1 MLKMLVPYPPLEA
14 YRRDVERLGDR
25 PAFGPRDARWVD
37 MALLLQRFVDAPA
50 DERHELAPEIARL
63 LAPGVELTF
72 WQAGLEVA
80 NEIEEAGALHLC
92 YTWLFSLERIV
103 PETRVMDTGRI
114 RANRARIARKLGAVD
129 LALELYG
136 QVEQLGEQRAEPE
149 LTARAWIG
157 YAVAAFERGNFPEAR
172 RWYRA
177 AALVADD
184 TGCAEQASLAHQG
197 LLISF
202 AVAGEFNDAIVEG
215 WHAYVSAH
223 GNAARQAEILSNV
236 SQALYDMGQHAAA
249 LRGFAAAIAHTA
261 HVRVLLPAL
270 GGVAMAA
277 AALDRPSVVRA
288 AATRAE
294 ALMSSGWHHPVALT
308 LLDLADA
315 YDRLGDPHTANGYRS
330 RGLSIAEFH
339 GLHQL
344 AHRAREGKPVERR
357 HAAPVEL
364 DPAAGQV
371 VGSIE
376 LLNAP
381 SDLCA
386 IV

>member
-14 YRRDVERLGDR
+14 YRRDIERLGRSSFSPHDV
-25 PAFGPRDARWVD
+25 RWVD
-37 MALLLQRFVDAPA
+37 SAILIQRFVDAPPA
-50 DERHELAPEIARL
+50 ERHELATGIARL
-63 LAPGVELTF
+63 LAPEVELTF
-72 WQAGLEVA
+72 WRAGLEVA

-103 PETRVMDTGRI
+103 PDNRVVESGRV
-114 RANRARIARKLGAVD
+114 RATRARIARKLGAAD

-136 QVEQLGEQRAEPE
+136 EVERLGELRAEPE

-157 YAVAAFERGNFPEAR
+157 YGVAAFERGNFPEAR

-184 TGCAEQASLAHQG
+184 TGCYEQASLAHQG
-197 LLISF
+197 LLI
-202 AVAGEFNDAIVEG
+202 AHAIAGDFNDAIVEG

-223 GNAARQAEILSNV
+223 GNTARQAEILSNV
-236 SQALYDMGQHAAA
+236 SQALYDMGHHAAA
-249 LRGFAAAIAHTA
+249 LHGFAAVIAHTPQ
-261 HVRVLLPAL
+261 VRVLLPAL
-270 GGVAMAA
+270 GGAAMAA
-277 AALDRPSVVRA
+277 AALERPGAVRA

-315 YDRLGDPHTANGYRS
+315 YDRLGECDTAHGYRS
-330 RGLSIAEFH
+330 RGLSIAESH

-344 AHRAREGKPVERR
+344 AHRAREGKPAEKR
-357 HAAPVEL
+357 ATPVEL
-364 DPAAGQV
+364 DLAAGQV
-371 VGSIE
+371 VGNIG
-376 LLNAP
+376 LLDAP

-386 IV
+386 AV